1 MGDKKRD
8 FMKMHEGK
16 IGKQYNF
23 DDSDED
29 PVYYPEQPVRTQ
41 RVVEPDGDKV
51 RDFMRMHEGKIGKQY
66 NFDDADEDPV
76 YYPEQP
82 VRTQRVVEPDVNG
95 FYYVQKPAS
104 ESRVE
109 ETSTRS
115 VSILPRTWQNMPED
129 QMRTLAKRF
138 NLDAKCVN
146 KQELIDKLSAFAKK
160 DTTQKCGRSI
170 LDKRQF
176 NDPKKKAYT
185 MAQHLDCWDGNDF
198 NFPDHLQLQE
208 KPLYIGRRQVPDWMV
223 QDLKRVQSEKGSQ
236 VHKRPEPEPVLTTD
250 GPANAG
256 GATSSKKPKP
266 SVDAE
271 TQKRIDSMKKP
282 ILMGIGV
289 GYGMQPS
296 GLNKPDL
303 VRLIVDSCS
312 NEHTKRNANCH
323 VGPDRNMT
331 RKDPKLAL
339 YTLSEYIG
347 CWDPASQK
355 FNFGKQNPE
364 PTPEPSVE
372 TRAEPECHVPKSVE
386 VQQQGGSKL
395 MGVPRSVRNKHV
407 LNMSDPGSSTSLH
420 VTDKANTRPQ
430 FVSDSEPEACSG
442 DDAEE
447 ETTSSSNSNAGQGT
461 LSPSNGSV
469 EQYEHKC
476 ICGCAACKCYL
487 FSESGNFL
495 YL

>member
-95 FYYVQKPAS
+95 FYYVQNPAS

-170 LDKRQF
+170 SDKRQF
-176 NDPKKKAYT
+176 NDSKKKAYT

-198 NFPDHLQLQE
+198 NFPDHLQLKE

-250 GPANAG
+250 GPANGG
-256 GATSSKKPKP
+256 GATQSDDKASDTPVEMTSNGSDTESTSNSSENDGSDVPEEH
-266 SVDAE
+266 VLCIHVFHHE
-271 TQKRIDSMKKP
+271 RR
-282 ILMGIGV
+282 
-289 GYGMQPS
+289 GYVQP
-296 GLNKPDL
+296 
-303 VRLIVDSCS
+303 
-312 NEHTKRNANCH
+312 
-323 VGPDRNMT
+323 
-331 RKDPKLAL
+331 
-339 YTLSEYIG
+339 EYIPDCEG
-347 CWDPASQK
+347 DDEYRLEKNRKHLEDWRNGIDPYA
-355 FNFGKQNPE
+355 P
-364 PTPEPSVE
+364 
-372 TRAEPECHVPKSVE
+372 E
-386 VQQQGGSKL
+386 VQVDPPEGQCWNCGGTFWPYGL
-395 MGVPRSVRNKHV
+395 ECR
-407 LNMSDPGSSTSLH
+407 
-420 VTDKANTRPQ
+420 
-430 FVSDSEPEACSG
+430 CSG
-442 DDAEE
+442 DVRANRPGPEPRVCTNYWPKQFTYEGERFGHRIPTTPLMEE
-447 ETTSSSNSNAGQGT
+447 HREKQNQ
-461 LSPSNGSV
+461 L
-469 EQYEHKC
+469 
-476 ICGCAACKCYL
+476 L
-487 FSESGNFL
+487 FQAWYKKRCME
-495 YL
+495 